1 MHRLFM
7 RFTLALGFAL
17 AGATFSVNASAS
29 PLSPAEEEAIR
40 MVVVSQL
47 QAFAEDNADRA
58 FEAATPGVREAIGNS
73 DRFLAMVR
81 GSYPM
86 VYRPSTV
93 TFLKPQE
100 DAGMV
105 LQMVQ
110 ITDGND
116 RSWIALY
123 TMERQP
129 DSSWRISGCTVAE
142 NRWRSA

>member
-1 MHRLFM
+1 MHLLFM
-7 RFTLALGFAL
+7 RFTVALGFAL
-17 AGATFSVNASAS
+17 AEATASVNAHAS
-29 PLSPAEEEAIR
+29 PLSPAEEEAVR

-47 QAFAEDNADRA
+47 QAFAEDDADRA

-73 DRFLAMVR
+73 GRFLAMVR

-100 DAGMV
+100 DGGMV

>member
-1 MHRLFM
+1 MHLLFM
-7 RFTLALGFAL
+7 RFTVALGFAL
-17 AGATFSVNASAS
+17 AGATASVNAHAS
-29 PLSPAEEEAIR
+29 PLSPAEEEAVR

-47 QAFAEDNADRA
+47 QAFAEDDADRA

-73 DRFLAMVR
+73 GRFLAMVR

-100 DAGMV
+100 DGGMV

>member
-1 MHRLFM
+1 MHLLFM
-7 RFTLALGFAL
+7 RVTVALGFAL
-17 AGATFSVNASAS
+17 AAATASLNAHAS
-29 PLSPAEEEAIR
+29 PLSPAEEEAVLK
-40 MVVVSQL
+40 VVVSQL
-47 QAFAEDNADRA
+47 QAFAEDDADRA

-86 VYRPSTV
+86 VYRPATV
-93 TFLKPQE
+93 TLLKPQE
-100 DAGMV
+100 DGGLV

-110 ITDGND
+110 ITDRND

-142 NRWRSA
+142 NHWRSA

>member
-1 MHRLFM
+1 MHRIFM
-7 RFTLALGFAL
+7 RSTLALGFAL
-17 AGATFSVNASAS
+17 AAVTASVNADAS
-29 PLSPAEEEAIR
+29 PLTAAQEEAVR

-47 QAFAEDNADRA
+47 QALAEDDADRA
-58 FEAATPGVREAIGNS
+58 FEAATPGVRAAIGNS

-86 VYRPSTV
+86 VYRPSSV

-100 DAGMV
+100 DGDMV

-129 DSSWRISGCTVAE
+129 DSSWRISGCTVTE